1 MDYELTEERQRYL
14 DARGRIVLS
23 ACPGSGKTTSV
34 VKKLKYLAEECQQ
47 KYGHYRGIACLSFTN
62 KACDEIKS
70 KYQLMHNE
78 NFAFPNIVSTIDS
91 FIFEYIVSPFWK
103 CSNLVHY
110 KPFVTNDGEFIHS
123 LYFATNSEG
132 ERFPLVGRQQIHIMP
147 PEKTSLGIN
156 ARYFGNKKV
165 EKEDEKEY
173 IESIVK
179 YRMRKGV
186 INSND
191 ALYLANLIMHNNPEI
206 AKVIISRFPY
216 VIIDEAQDT
225 SLMQNNLFSILVE
238 AGLSNIEYIGDS
250 YQAIYEW
257 RDANPQFFSDLLADD
272 SFQKLVLSE
281 NRRSVQR
288 IIDMYSKIRTDSDA
302 PIISHN
308 VIDRN
313 IPIKVYFY
321 NNENLSLVINDYLE
335 ICKSNSLSNCH
346 ILVRG
351 NSFIG
356 NYLNTRQQ
364 VAYWKSDIPYMLI
377 DVLDNYKRCNYSEAV
392 YILKK
397 IFVKLVFPTD
407 FTKQKE
413 YLSENNCNE
422 NSKLMAILPLIP
434 TLEETFENWTSK
446 SQIVLKNC
454 MGLEQEPD
462 FSPKKRIDGFRI
474 AELKRQSLS
483 QYYSNNTNSQIPIE
497 TIHSSKGAS
506 YGGVLLVLSKNSAGN
521 NISLSEFKRN
531 GNEIS
536 EKQRLVYVA
545 CSRAE
550 QFLAL
555 AIPDSVSE
563 SQVIETLGVN
573 ADNISR
579 VGIQMRLNL
588 T

>member
-47 KYGHYRGIACLSFTN
+47 KYGRYRGIACLSFTN
-62 KACDEIKS
+62 KACDEIKN

-91 FIFEYIVSPFWK
+91 FVFEYIVSPFWK
-103 CSNLVHY
+103 CSNLVHS
-110 KPFVTNDGEFIHS
+110 KPFVTNDGEFIRN
-123 LYFATNSEG
+123 LYFATDSDGN
-132 ERFPLVGRQQIHIMP
+132 RFPLYGRQIFTMP
-147 PEKTSLGIN
+147 PEDTSLGIN
-156 ARYFGNKKV
+156 ARFYGKKMIENEE
-165 EKEDEKEY
+165 EKQY
-173 IESIVK
+173 IERVVK
-179 YRMRKGV
+179 YRMAKGI

-206 AKVIISRFPY
+206 AKIIISRFPY
-216 VIIDEAQDT
+216 IIIDEAQDT
-225 SLMQNNLFSILVE
+225 SLMQNNLFKILTD

-257 RDANPQFFSDLLADD
+257 RDANPQFFNNLMTDE

-288 IIDMYSKIRTDSDA
+288 IIDMYSKIRTISDA
-302 PIISHN
+302 PIVSHN

-313 IPIKVYFY
+313 IPIKIYIY
-321 NNENLSLVINDYLE
+321 NEENFSLIVNDYLE
-335 ICKSNSLSNCH
+335 ICKTNLLSNYH

-351 NSFIG
+351 NSFIEDC
-356 NYLNTRQQ
+356 LNTKQQ
-364 VAYWKSDIPYMLI
+364 VTYWKSDIPYMLI
-377 DVLDNYKRCNYSEAV
+377 DALNNYGRCNYSKAV

-397 IFVKLVFPTD
+397 IYAKLVYPTD
-407 FTKQKE
+407 FIKQKE
-413 YLSENNCNE
+413 YLIEKNYNE
-422 NSKLMAILPLIP
+422 NSKLMAILPLLP
-434 TLEETFENWTSK
+434 ALEETFENWTLK

-454 MGLEQEPD
+454 MKLEQELD
-462 FSPKKRIDGFRI
+462 FLPKKRMVGFHID
-474 AELKRQSLS
+474 ELKRQSVF

-521 NISLSEFKRN
+521 NISLSEFNRN

-555 AIPDSVSE
+555 AIPDSVNE
-563 SQVIETLGVN
+563 TQIIETLGVN

-579 VGIQMRLNL
+579 IGIQMRLNL
-588 T
+588 S